1 MREAEHFANLND
13 AYIHAEMKNGKN
25 CEIILS
31 GDGLGIIHAVGGIIE
46 RLATLQ
52 RSSFDETI
60 RAIITMHDESIR
72 QG

>member
-25 CEIILS
+25 CEIIIS

-52 RSSFDETI
+52 RQDFDQVI
-60 RAIITMHDESIR
+60 CAIVAMHDESIR
-72 QG
+72 RG

>member
-1 MREAEHFANLND
+1 MREAEHFTNLND

-52 RSSFDETI
+52 RQDFDQVI
-60 RAIITMHDESIR
+60 GAIVAMHDESIR
-72 QG
+72 RG